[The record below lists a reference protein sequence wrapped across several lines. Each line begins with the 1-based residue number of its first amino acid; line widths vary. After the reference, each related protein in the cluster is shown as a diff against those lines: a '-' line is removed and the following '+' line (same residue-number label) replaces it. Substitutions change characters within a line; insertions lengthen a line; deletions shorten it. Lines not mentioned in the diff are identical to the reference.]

1 MTQARERVIVSD
13 LPLGTILKLK
23 SAKGTVYRKLYKI
36 EKYQDYRG
44 EDQFSL
50 WGILMD
56 CRQLRPGY
64 TGLVEQCGMT
74 SDGFERFTH
83 RVICGGCEME
93 LIPIRLVTEKQA
105 REEDEK
111 VGPAI

>member
-1 MTQARERVIVSD
+1 MTQIRERIIASD

-36 EKYQDYRG
+36 QSYQGNQGKEY
-44 EDQFSL
+44 FSL

-56 CRQLRPGY
+56 CRQLRTGY
-64 TGLVEQCGMT
+64 VGMVEDCGMT
-74 SDGFERFTH
+74 SNGHERFTH
-83 RVICGGCEME
+83 RVICEGGKMQ
-93 LIPIRLVTEKQA
+93 LIPIRLVTEQQA
-105 REEDEK
+105 KEEDEH